1 MLCKFEGRV
10 SSIFNILLRI
20 VVIDVD
26 VINAVVVVVDVVDV
40 VVFVVVEFVV
50 DVVNV
55 VLVILFVSPDPITF
69 SCGQ

>member
-26 VINAVVVVVDVVDV
+26 VINAVVVVGDVVDV
-40 VVFVVVEFVV
+40 VVFVVVDKDE
-50 DVVNV
+50 DVVVIV
-55 VLVILFVSPDPITF
+55 VVVAVCSI
-69 SCGQ
+69 

>member
-26 VINAVVVVVDVVDV
+26 VINAVVVVV
-40 VVFVVVEFVV
+40 VVFVVVKKDE
-50 DVVNV
+50 DVVVIV
-55 VLVILFVSPDPITF
+55 VVVVAVCSI
-69 SCGQ
+69 